1 MISPYS
7 AHGGPLVN
15 LIVGDERA
23 GLLKTLARNFQSITL
38 SPSALF
44 DLELLLNGAFSPL
57 KGVMTRNDYESVL
70 DRMRL
75 QDNTIWPIPVCL
87 GVSELEAHRLEA
99 GQSVALRDN
108 EGFMLA
114 VLHIQDVWPIEKERE
129 AEAVYGTRRLEHAGV
144 RSLLNAPVQYY
155 VGGSVEGIQLPLHAA
170 FKNIRHSPAEMR
182 YLFKRLGWR
191 RVVGFHTRHPLHRM
205 QYELTLRAMAQVK
218 ANLLLHPVAGNVF
231 PEDIDANTRI
241 HCYLAAGK
249 NYPANMMHLS
259 LIPLATRMAGPREA
273 LWHAIIRKNYG
284 CTHFIVGPHHAS
296 PGPDAGGTLFYER
309 DAAVKLA
316 LSCSD
321 ALGIEIV
328 PVEEMVYVPDEDMFL
343 PYSEVPDGMPTR
355 VLSNDEFHFKLRNSR
370 KIPEWFSFPDVID
383 AIQQAYPPRH
393 KQGLTIFFTGLS
405 GAGKSTV
412 ARILYARFLEMR
424 SRSVTLLDGDIVRQN
439 LSSELGFSK
448 EHRDI
453 NVKRIGYVASEIT
466 KNRGIAICAPIAPY
480 TATRQ
485 HIRQLIQQYGGFIE
499 VHVGTPIDVCESRDR
514 KGLYAKA
521 RAGLIKE
528 FTGVSDPY
536 EVPDN
541 PEVYIDTTDMTPD
554 EAAQEVL
561 LYMERAGY
569 TR

>member
-1 MISPYS
+1 
-7 AHGGPLVN
+7 
-15 LIVGDERA
+15 
-23 GLLKTLARNFQSITL
+23 
-38 SPSALF
+38 
-44 DLELLLNGAFSPL
+44 
-57 KGVMTRNDYESVL
+57 
-70 DRMRL
+70 
-75 QDNTIWPIPVCL
+75 
-87 GVSELEAHRLEA
+87 
-99 GQSVALRDN
+99 
-108 EGFMLA
+108 
-114 VLHIQDVWPIEKERE
+114 
-129 AEAVYGTRRLEHAGV
+129 
-144 RSLLNAPVQYY
+144 
-155 VGGSVEGIQLPLHAA
+155 
-170 FKNIRHSPAEMR
+170 MR

-218 ANLLLHPVAGNVF
+218 GNLLLHPVAGNVS
-231 PEDIDANTRI
+231 PGDIDANTRI
-241 HCYLAAGK
+241 HCYLTAGK

-259 LIPLATRMAGPREA
+259 LIPLTTRMAGPREA

-296 PGPDAGGTLFYER
+296 PGQDLDGTTFYER

-343 PYSEVPDGMPTR
+343 PHREVPDGMPTR
-355 VLSNDEFHFKLRNSR
+355 VLSNDDFHFKLRNSR

-424 SRSVTLLDGDIVRQN
+424 SRPVTLLDGDIVRQN

-480 TATRQ
+480 TATRH

-536 EVPDN
+536 EVPEN
-541 PEVYIDTTDMTPD
+541 PEVYIDTTEMTPD